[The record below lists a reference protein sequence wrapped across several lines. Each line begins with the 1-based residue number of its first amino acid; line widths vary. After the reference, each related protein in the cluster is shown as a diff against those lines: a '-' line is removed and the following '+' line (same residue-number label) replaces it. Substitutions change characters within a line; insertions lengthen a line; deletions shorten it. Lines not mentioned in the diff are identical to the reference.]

1 MRNMDRNPLP
11 VLLLVFVFAISGCGS
26 KNVPPYW
33 SMTLMGCTEAE
44 NARLVRR
51 VLTLA
56 RDAGLKP
63 GGEQGSYLANGAPEY
78 VFLPVY
84 AEGQGAEPGSSSPML
99 VVIQSPGRLR
109 LETLVVDGYSSEKV
123 AEFSLALAEL
133 MEETYPRC
141 DGGRVHSGKKPS
153 SGT

>member
-1 MRNMDRNPLP
+1 MDRNPLP
-11 VLLLVFVFAISGCGS
+11 VLLFVLMFAISGCGS

-33 SMTLMGCTEAE
+33 SMTLVGCTEAE

-51 VLTLA
+51 VLA
-56 RDAGLKP
+56 RATDAGLKP
-63 GGEQGSYLANGAPEY
+63 GAEQGSYLANGAPEY

-84 AEGQGAEPGSSSPML
+84 AEGQGAGPGLSSPVL
-99 VVIQSPGRLR
+99 VVIQSPGRLL

-123 AEFSLALAEL
+123 AELSLALAEL

-141 DGGRVHSGKKPS
+141 GGGRVYLGKKP
-153 SGT
+153 